1 MKIRTLLLST
11 LIASSLGL
19 GSMAYAN
26 PDMNQGY
33 GQSSAKQAGGMRNKS
48 PEQRMERM
56 AKRLGLSESQQQ
68 QFSALMQTKQ
78 ASMSALRS
86 QTKNLRQS
94 MHSLDPSAAD
104 YNAQLSN
111 LADQSANLARQMM
124 LEKGQN
130 KQKIFNLLTPEQQT
144 KMKVM
149 QAKRMNKRAERQ

>member
-1 MKIRTLLLST
+1 
-11 LIASSLGL
+11 
-19 GSMAYAN
+19 
-26 PDMNQGY
+26 
-33 GQSSAKQAGGMRNKS
+33 
-48 PEQRMERM
+48 MERM

-94 MHSLDPSAAD
+94 MHSLDPSTAD